1 LVHAFPHSRTPRT
14 RLLKAEHLLAH
25 ASPLVRLRAEGL
37 FHGQG
42 SQADVT
48 TSTESTDSTEEQ
60 DRKATMTEHA
70 SGARGT
76 GAPSTSSRATPTL
89 STATAGEPVTGAQS
103 LIRSLECA
111 GAENVFGL
119 PGGAILPAYDPL
131 YDSEKIRHILV
142 RHEQGAGHA
151 AQGYATATGKVGVCM
166 ATSGPGAT
174 NLVTPIADAYMDSVP
189 MVAVTGQVASSS
201 IGTDAFQEA
210 DIRGITMPITKHNFL
225 VTDPAEIPRTI
236 AEAFYIAS
244 TGRPGPV
251 LVDVAKDAMQ
261 AQTTFR
267 WPSELML
274 PGYRPVT
281 RPHAKQ
287 VREAA
292 RLVLEARR
300 PVLYVGGGVIRSG
313 ASREL
318 LTLAELTGMPVV
330 TTLMARGAFPDSHA
344 QHLGMPGMHG
354 TVAAVAAL
362 QRSDLIISLGARFDD
377 RVTGNLDSFAP
388 HAKVVH
394 ADIDPAEIGKNR
406 HADVPIVG
414 DAREVIADLVT
425 VLRTAADAGE
435 QGDYEAWVE
444 FLAGVRRKYPL
455 GYDAPADGSL
465 SPQYV
470 IERLGAIAG
479 PEAIY
484 TSGVGQ
490 HQMWAAQFIGYE
502 HPGTWINSGGLGTM
516 GFSVP
521 AAMGAKVGRPE
532 ATVWS
537 IDGDGCFQMTNQ
549 ELATCAIEG
558 IPIKVAI
565 INNESLGMVR
575 QWQTLFYKERYSNT
589 DLQGRGTRGGDR
601 DGKVRIP
608 DFVKLAEAYGCVGL
622 SCDDPHDVDAT
633 IGKAMGIDDVPVVVD
648 FRVHRDAMV
657 WPMVAAGTSN
667 DDIKFARDMAPDF
680 EDDDLEGGA
689 GR

>member
-1 LVHAFPHSRTPRT
+1 MS
-14 RLLKAEHLLAH
+14 
-25 ASPLVRLRAEGL
+25 
-37 FHGQG
+37 
-42 SQADVT
+42 
-48 TSTESTDSTEEQ
+48 EQ
-60 DRKATMTEHA
+60 DAGA
-70 SGARGT
+70 S
-76 GAPSTSSRATPTL
+76 
-89 STATAGEPVTGAQS
+89 VTGAQS

-111 GAENVFGL
+111 GAENIFGI

-131 YDSEKIRHILV
+131 FDSRIRHILV

-151 AQGYATATGKVGVCM
+151 AQGYAYATGRVGVAM

-174 NLVTPIADAYMDSVP
+174 NLVTPLADAYMDSVP
-189 MVAVTGQVASSS
+189 MVAITGQVSSRS

-225 VTDPAEIPRTI
+225 VTDPAEIPRTV

-267 WPSELML
+267 WPAELAL

-292 RLVLEARR
+292 RLMLEARR
-300 PVLYVGGGVIRSG
+300 PVLYVGGGVIRAG
-313 ASREL
+313 AHQEL
-318 LTLAELTGMPVV
+318 LALAELTGMPVV
-330 TTLMARGAFPDSHA
+330 TTLMARGAFPDSHV

-354 TVAAVAAL
+354 TVAAVAGL

-388 HAKVVH
+388 HAKVIH

-406 HADVPIVG
+406 HVDVPIVG
-414 DAREVIADLVT
+414 DAREVIADLVLA
-425 VLRTAADAGE
+425 LRTAADAGE
-435 QGDYEAWVE
+435 HGDYEAWVQ
-444 FLAGVRRKYPL
+444 FLAGVKKKYPL
-455 GYDAPADGSL
+455 GYDTPADGSL
-465 SPQYV
+465 APQYV

-549 ELATCAIEG
+549 ELATCTLEN

-575 QWQTLFYKERYSNT
+575 QWQTLFYQERYSNT
-589 DLQGRGTRGGDR
+589 NLQRASRGSSGNEPSG
-601 DGKVRIP
+601 VRVP
-608 DFVKLAEAYGCVGL
+608 DFVKLADAYGCVGL
-622 SCDDPHDVDAT
+622 SCDSAEDVDAT
-633 IGKAMGIDDVPVVVD
+633 ITKAMEINDVPVVVD

-667 DDIKFARDMAPDF
+667 DDIKFARDMAPDY
-680 EDDDLEGGA
+680 EDDDLEGGQHS
-689 GR
+689 